1 MKKWKSKLLAGL
13 ISFCMAFVFI
23 AADFIAAPAT
33 VQAANGLKFA
43 KSITIMKGTETDYGI
58 FNSVKSDKILNL
70 KSSNTNVATVKK
82 GKFIN
87 DHSITVKAKK
97 QGTTIVSFTIQRK
110 NGKRYSFKSKIS
122 VFNYTN
128 PLSKCVFGKTDY
140 TKQFDKENFTY
151 ISPDSAKKG
160 KINITLKKGYT
171 LKGLYCVEYG
181 SGIRKKLKNGNVITL
196 DGMHYILIEYKNV
209 SKNYSYATFL
219 FGK

>member
-1 MKKWKSKLLAGL
+1 
-13 ISFCMAFVFI
+13 MAFVFI

-70 KSSNTNVATVKK
+70 KSSNTHVATVKK
-82 GKFIN
+82 G
-87 DHSITVKAKK
+87 
-97 QGTTIVSFTIQRK
+97 
-110 NGKRYSFKSKIS
+110 
-122 VFNYTN
+122 
-128 PLSKCVFGKTDY
+128 
-140 TKQFDKENFTY
+140 
-151 ISPDSAKKG
+151 
-160 KINITLKKGYT
+160 YT
-171 LKGLYCVEYG
+171 LKELYCVEYG
-181 SGIRKKLKNGNVITL
+181 TGIRKKIKNGNVITL